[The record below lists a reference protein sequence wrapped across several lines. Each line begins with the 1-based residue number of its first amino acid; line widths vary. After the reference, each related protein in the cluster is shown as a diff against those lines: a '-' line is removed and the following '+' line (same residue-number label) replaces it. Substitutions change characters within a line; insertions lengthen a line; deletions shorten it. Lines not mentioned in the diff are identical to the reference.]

1 MQKKCYLCTPLR
13 SKPMK
18 INQDKHSAF
27 VPNFLLGTAG
37 GIQYLKLKKAS
48 RNPRKSQEKCL
59 RDILNYGKDTVY
71 GKEHRFSYIL
81 EAKTADELFSR
92 YQQCVKPSEYE
103 DFRPYVNKMKDG
115 QSDVLFKGRP
125 VLYATTSGSTGEPKW
140 IPISEAYLTNIYGKM
155 NKVWLFN
162 FIKNRPKT
170 YQGYIVSIV
179 GKQIEGYTPDGTIY
193 GSVSGFTQKNCPGF
207 VKKLYVSPSE
217 VFNIE
222 DYTARNYVIMRMGI
236 ERNTTLCV
244 TANPSTMVE
253 MQKNVDYWFDEYV
266 KDIENGTITDKVDVP
281 QDIREACVPYLKPN
295 PERAEELRELKR
307 LHGQVL
313 PKHFWPNLQ
322 LLTTWKCGNTRIYL
336 DKLEGCFPEGMLHQE
351 FAYFSSECRAGLVLD
366 DSIETTL
373 FPHFHYYEF
382 KKADEFEDPDA
393 RFYQLDELVEGEQYC
408 PFVTTF
414 SGLYRY
420 NMNDIVQAASPFGN
434 TPRIH
439 MVQKVN
445 GIVTITGEKLYE
457 GQFINAVNAAS
468 EATGLKLNYFTGYA
482 NLPES
487 RYDFYYEFEDGT
499 VDQTQAEA
507 FTALVD
513 ENIKK
518 ANIEYKAKRDSFRL
532 HAPVTHRLESNSFSK
547 FKEYILEQT
556 KQDAS
561 RFKPNVL
568 AQNEERHE
576 AIRRFVLK

>member
-1 MQKKCYLCTPLR
+1 
-13 SKPMK
+13 MK
-18 INQDKHSAF
+18 VNQDKHSAF

-37 GIQYLKLKKAS
+37 GIQYLKLKSAS

-71 GKEHRFSYIL
+71 GKEHKFSYIL
-81 EAKTADELFSR
+81 EAPTAEELFKR
-92 YQQCVKPSEYE
+92 YQQQVAPTEYE
-103 DFRPYVNKMKDG
+103 DFRPYVNRMKDG
-115 QSDVLFKGRP
+115 EKDVLFQGKP

-140 IPISEAYLTNIYGKM
+140 IPISQAYLTNIYGKM

-162 FIKNRPKT
+162 FIKNRPKV
-170 YQGYIVSIV
+170 YQGSIVSIV

-217 VFNIE
+217 VFDIE

-236 ERNTTLCV
+236 ERNTTLVV

-253 MQKNVDYWFDEYV
+253 MQKNVDFWYDEYV
-266 KDIENGTITDKVDVP
+266 KDIENGTISEKVDVP
-281 QDIREACVPYLKPN
+281 EDVRKACAPYLKPN
-295 PERAEELRELKR
+295 PERAEELRELKKR
-307 LHGQVL
+307 YGQVL
-313 PKHFWPNLQ
+313 PKHYWPNLQ

-366 DSIETTL
+366 DSIETVL

-382 KKADEFEDPDA
+382 KKAEEFDDPA
-393 RFYQLDELVEGEQYC
+393 APFYQLDELVEGVQYC

-420 NMNDIVQAASPFGN
+420 NMNDIVEASSPFVN

-457 GQFINAVNAAS
+457 GQFINAVNQAS
-468 EATGLKLNYFTGYA
+468 ESTGLKLNYFTGYA
-482 NLPES
+482 NLEES
-487 RYDFYYEFEDGT
+487 NYDFYFEFEDEKLS
-499 VDQTQAEA
+499 QAKAEE

-518 ANIEYKAKRDSFRL
+518 MNMEYKAKRDSFRL
-532 HAPVTHRLESNSFSK
+532 KAPVAHRLAQNSFAQ

-556 KQDAS
+556 RQDAS

-568 AQNEERHE
+568 AQNEEKHD
-576 AIRRFVLK
+576 AIKKFVLE